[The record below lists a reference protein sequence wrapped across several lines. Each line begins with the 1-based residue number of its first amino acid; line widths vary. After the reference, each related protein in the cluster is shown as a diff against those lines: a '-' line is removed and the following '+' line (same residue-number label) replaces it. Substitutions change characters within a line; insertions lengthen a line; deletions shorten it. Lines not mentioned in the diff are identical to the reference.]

1 MAWKGGLHLNMVSSC
16 TYEHIEKKCR
26 YYKSIFSFLEYFNWC
41 LQKSLIFDISYPGV
55 GGYCNNRSE
64 IEFGCLCPYG
74 DFRRG
79 GWCYDK
85 THNNNQ
91 YDMAIQHN
99 EDLTNY

>member
-1 MAWKGGLHLNMVSSC
+1 MNILKRNADITKVFFPWWFS
-16 TYEHIEKKCR
+16 KK
-26 YYKSIFSFLEYFNWC
+26 KQILEYFNWY
-41 LQKSLIFDISYPGV
+41 LQKSFIFDISYPGV

-64 IEFGCLCPYG
+64 IEFGCLCPYR

-85 THNNNQ
+85 THNDNQ